1 MRAFI
6 AKVNIS
12 TASADTEYR
21 AVFTT
26 LYLTFFEL
34 PSIRQLHGAGLQ
46 FGDALL
52 RLLERLYQR
61 EGFILSQ
68 HYRVKASDLIFDG
81 NQRQFGDI
89 SHAASSHS

>member
-1 MRAFI
+1 MRAFV
-6 AKVNIS
+6 AKVNVS

-46 FGDALL
+46 LGDARLQLLAVVCYATALSFPVGFHTL
-52 RLLERLYQR
+52 RLLQRLYQR
-61 EGFILSQ
+61 INVASGTKGKLS
-68 HYRVKASDLIFDG
+68 D
-81 NQRQFGDI
+81 
-89 SHAASSHS
+89 